1 MGGRIPASIAASVW
15 YEVPDSTFVIA
26 HTASNLQERRC
37 GEMFGRRWQLEEG
50 REMQFFSRK
59 SEHHCSFPPPF
70 NFAKRERRKIKKRTC
85 VDSG

>member
-37 GEMFGRRWQLEEG
+37 GELFGRRWQLEEG

-70 NFAKRERRKIKKRTC
+70 NFEKGKEENKKTYMC
-85 VDSG
+85 